1 MTIAL
6 DEEWDTHISAALFA
20 YRTLQNN
27 TTRHEPFFLTYGREA
42 RLPIELQFETTLTT
56 EIDIEEQLLKRI
68 FNLINYLPEYVNKAK
83 HNINLTQERS
93 KERYDR
99 RLRKIESFEIGDKV
113 LIYNMKRHA
122 EHGNKFKSQWKEEWY
137 YIHETYQNGA
147 YKLRNRQGQLLKKT
161 FNGVQLKL
169 YHERQNL
176 FEPEVVIEYV
186 DPPTILN

>member
-1 MTIAL
+1 M
-6 DEEWDTHISAALFA
+6 
-20 YRTLQNN
+20 
-27 TTRHEPFFLTYGREA
+27 
-42 RLPIELQFETTLTT
+42 
-56 EIDIEEQLLKRI
+56 
-68 FNLINYLPEYVNKAK
+68 INYLPEHVNKTK

-147 YKLRNRQGQLLKKT
+147 YKL
-161 FNGVQLKL
+161 
-169 YHERQNL
+169 
-176 FEPEVVIEYV
+176 
-186 DPPTILN
+186 